1 MLTPK
6 LTKLFVSE
14 TRICTFWVMQAD
26 DITKH
31 RQVFRTFHE
40 DMLGNPIT
48 NFNKFD
54 NKEIA
59 TVKFV
64 LLDNPACTFQCLIL

>member
-14 TRICTFWVMQAD
+14 TRICTFWMMQAD

-31 RQVFRTFHE
+31 RQVQQV
-40 DMLGNPIT
+40 T

-54 NKEIA
+54 NKEAA